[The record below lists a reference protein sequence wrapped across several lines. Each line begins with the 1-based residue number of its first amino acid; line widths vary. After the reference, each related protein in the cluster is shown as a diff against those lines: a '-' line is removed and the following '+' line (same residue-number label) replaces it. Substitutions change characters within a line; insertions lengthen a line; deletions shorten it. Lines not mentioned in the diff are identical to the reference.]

1 MAKSWKKAYKSN
13 QLAVFSMSQIKK
25 AIKIAKQM
33 GGNMTGAIKK
43 IERMAAGL
51 SDHEKV
57 VDALKTANESYYD
70 GITEK
75 ADRNEVI
82 ELKLF
87 IENDPRLY
95 KSKLVPIVKNI
106 QKKMKSGK
114 YDHKK
119 APKLWMYLVKEGQKL
134 YSKEF
139 DGLKFGTDVHKQV
152 AQELADEYRDEID
165 AQGGTMFE
173 SKFYLQF
180 EEFVSE
186 DKDLDEATGN
196 EIKKYMKEK
205 WSVAVKAS
213 KVGSK
218 HMRAVGKMPNDF
230 RKEIIDKFMPKAK
243 ILNKDNINYGNIMDN
258 MVTLRTEEWDKL
270 LKENVATPED
280 WDDLQAGLDEGKYKI
295 DHKTFT
301 SAVQEALKVADKAGY
316 EVDEDD
322 YFHTVATG
330 PKKPSEGKTNKY
342 SVALTK
348 RGKPQKKALQIQIY
362 GKGKHGYE
370 LNCYIS

>member
-1 MAKSWKKAYKSN
+1 MNKRQKAIRDKQPGYTMSAAAWEYATDDFKHLRKKKKMENTQFKEYRNIVTEGKFSKSLIAKAVKIAKKSGGQMTKAWKAIEKIKKGLGDDPTVADALRVANEEVQAEGVDESRSSHPGMAKSWKKAYKSN

-173 SKFYLQF
+173 
-180 EEFVSE
+180 
-186 DKDLDEATGN
+186 
-196 EIKKYMKEK
+196 
-205 WSVAVKAS
+205 
-213 KVGSK
+213 
-218 HMRAVGKMPNDF
+218 
-230 RKEIIDKFMPKAK
+230 
-243 ILNKDNINYGNIMDN
+243 
-258 MVTLRTEEWDKL
+258 
-270 LKENVATPED
+270 
-280 WDDLQAGLDEGKYKI
+280 
-295 DHKTFT
+295 
-301 SAVQEALKVADKAGY
+301 
-316 EVDEDD
+316 
-322 YFHTVATG
+322 
-330 PKKPSEGKTNKY
+330 
-342 SVALTK
+342 
-348 RGKPQKKALQIQIY
+348 
-362 GKGKHGYE
+362 
-370 LNCYIS
+370 